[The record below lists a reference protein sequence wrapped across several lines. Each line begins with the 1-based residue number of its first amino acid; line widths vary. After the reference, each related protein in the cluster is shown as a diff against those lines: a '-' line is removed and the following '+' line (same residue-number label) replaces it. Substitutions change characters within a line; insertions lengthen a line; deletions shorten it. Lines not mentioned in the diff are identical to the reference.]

1 VRRWS
6 ASGEGEWRVHG
17 VGVGSLLQPQAPLDM
32 GNSGT
37 STRLL
42 MGLVA
47 SHPIAAT
54 FTGDASLS
62 KRPMGR
68 VIDPLSQMGAAF
80 EASEG
85 GRLPLTVRGASP
97 ACRSNTACRS
107 PRRR

>member
-1 VRRWS
+1 MVRSTAS
-6 ASGEGEWRVHG
+6 ASAGCC
-17 VGVGSLLQPQAPLDM
+17 SPQAPLDM

-47 SHPIAAT
+47 SHPITAQ

-68 VIDPLSQMGAAF
+68 VTEPLGLMGADFIRARRHPAADRCA
-80 EASEG
+80 ASAP
-85 GRLPLTVRGASP
+85 R
-97 ACRSNTACRS
+97 CRSPTACRS
-107 PRRR
+107 PARR